1 MAPLPFI
8 YKKELGRFARV
19 DAKSKGSLFQGISL
33 DVNLQLPLNQI
44 LRYKDN
50 VGLFD

>member
-1 MAPLPFI
+1 MATLPFI

-19 DAKSKGSLFQGISL
+19 DAESKGSLFQGISL

-44 LRYKDN
+44 LRYKDSAR
-50 VGLFD
+50 LFE